1 MIESLSPATSI
12 LDHVSV
18 EDELRG
24 LMAGGMTLLCSLV
37 VRQQILVYL
46 LPDGSRMG
54 VIF

>member
-18 EDELRG
+18 EDELRS
-24 LMAGGMTLLCSLV
+24 LTAGGIMLLCSLV
-37 VRQQILVYL
+37 LRQQILVYL
-46 LPDGSRMG
+46 LPDGSRVG